1 MTATQTSR
9 HASSLAAAVRLAPHQ
24 VQIIRAAVTDTFG
37 ADAGVWLFGSRAD
50 PDQRGG
56 DIDLYVETSCDA
68 ATALQHAG
76 RLYARLQRELGEQR
90 IDIVTRSPGE
100 PEQAIHRAARATGV
114 RL

>member
-1 MTATQTSR
+1 MTATQSETQ
-9 HASSLAAAVRLAPHQ
+9 AAAVRLPPSQ
-24 VQIIRAAVTDTFG
+24 VQLIRAAVVDIFG

-50 PDQRGG
+50 LDQRGG
-56 DIDLYVETSCDA
+56 DIDLYVETSCNA
-68 ATALQHAG
+68 ATALHHAG

-100 PEQAIHRAARATGV
+100 PEQAIHRVARESGV

>member
-1 MTATQTSR
+1 MTATQT
-9 HASSLAAAVRLAPHQ
+9 APVRLAPQQ
-24 VQIIRAAVTDTFG
+24 VHTIRAAVADIFG
-37 ADAGVWLFGSRAD
+37 AEAGVWLFGSRAD

-56 DIDLYVETSCDA
+56 DIDLYIEAPCDA
-68 ATALQHAG
+68 AAALQRAG

-100 PEQAIHRAARATGV
+100 PEQSIHRAARASGV

>member
-1 MTATQTSR
+1 MTATQT
-9 HASSLAAAVRLAPHQ
+9 APVRLAPQQ
-24 VQIIRAAVTDTFG
+24 VRLIRAAAADIFG
-37 ADAGVWLFGSRAD
+37 AEAGVWLFGSRVD

-56 DIDLYVETSCDA
+56 DIDLYIEAPCDA
-68 ATALQHAG
+68 ATALHRAG

-100 PEQAIHRAARATGV
+100 PEQSIHRVARETGV

>member
-1 MTATQTSR
+1 MSSASLRCEAHQELVMRLSATQ
-9 HASSLAAAVRLAPHQ
+9 AKV
-24 VQIIRAAVTDTFG
+24 IRETAKQTFG
-37 ADAGVWLFGSRAD
+37 TDAEVWLFGSRAD

-56 DIDLYVETSCDA
+56 DIDLYVETPCDT
-68 ATALQHAG
+68 ATALQRAG

-100 PEQAIHRAARATGV
+100 PEQAIHRAARKSGV